1 MIWKKFAWILQL
13 MFFGYTKS
21 SWMGKQEIT
30 YLTKVEI
37 SLHTIYTNVQ
47 NKNKISK
54 MKNAKISATIFCGS
68 GK

>member
-1 MIWKKFAWILQL
+1 MDFAVNVLWIYKKQL
-13 MFFGYTKS
+13 D
-21 SWMGKQEIT
+21 GKQEIT